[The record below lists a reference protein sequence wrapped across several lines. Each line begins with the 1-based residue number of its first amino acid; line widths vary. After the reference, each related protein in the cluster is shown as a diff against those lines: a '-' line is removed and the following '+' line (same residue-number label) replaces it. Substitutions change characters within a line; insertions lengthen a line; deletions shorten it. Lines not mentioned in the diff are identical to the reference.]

1 MFCGKCG
8 FKCDDDAVFCTNCGA
23 KVGGVQP
30 VGNTQS
36 VGSAQSADSA
46 QPVGNAQPVGSA
58 RPARRNR
65 DNGKEGGR
73 NRNEDGSNRNRK
85 VGILAVAIVAVC
97 FIVAAIKIVTMFG
110 GGGYEEP
117 VEKFFEVISKA
128 DSGVIDIETYLE
140 MYPKKIIENE
150 LEEYGY
156 SMEEFKEEIRSDIRY
171 QIEQIKN
178 YKISYEIL
186 SAEKVTGA
194 ELDDVKDTYK
204 DEGIRVSAAKNV
216 RIVCRTEFRG
226 NKKEEIQEIRVIKI
240 KNSWYIDAFSF
251 DGIS

>member
-30 VGNTQS
+30 AGNTQS
-36 VGSAQSADSA
+36 VGSARSA
-46 QPVGNAQPVGSA
+46 GSTQ
-58 RPARRNR
+58 PARRDR
-65 DNGKEGGR
+65 GNGKEDGR

-85 VGILAVAIVAVC
+85 VGIAAVAIAAVC
-97 FIVAAIKIVTMFG
+97 FIVAAVKIVTMFG

-117 VEKFFEVISKA
+117 VEKLFEVISKA
-128 DSGVIDIETYLE
+128 DSGVLDVETYLE
-140 MYPKKIIENE
+140 MFPKQIIEIE

-156 SMEEFKEEIRSDIRY
+156 SMEELKDEIRSEIRY
-171 QIEQIKN
+171 QIEQVKT

-194 ELDDVKDTYK
+194 ELDDVKDAYK

-216 RIVCRTEFRG
+216 KIVCRTEFRG
-226 NKKEEIQEIRVIKI
+226 NKKEEIEEIRVIKI
-240 KNSWYIDAFSF
+240 KNSWYIDVFSF

>member
-8 FKCDDDAVFCTNCGA
+8 FKCDDDATFCTNCGA
-23 KVGGVQP
+23 KVGSVQP
-30 VGNTQS
+30 G
-36 VGSAQSADSA
+36 
-46 QPVGNAQPVGSA
+46 GNAQAAGGAQPTGNVQAGGSA

-65 DNGKEGGR
+65 GNGKEG
-73 NRNEDGSNRNRK
+73 GSNRNRK
-85 VGILAVAIVAVC
+85 VGIAAVAIAAVC
-97 FIVAAIKIVTMFG
+97 FIVAAVKIVTMFG

-117 VEKFFEVISKA
+117 VEKLFEVISKA
-128 DSGVIDIETYLE
+128 DSGVLDVETYLE
-140 MYPKKIIENE
+140 MFPKQIIEIE

-156 SMEEFKEEIRSDIRY
+156 SMEELKDEIRSEIRY
-171 QIEQIKN
+171 QIEQVKT

-194 ELDDVKDTYK
+194 ELDDVKDAYK

-216 RIVCRTEFRG
+216 KIVCRTEFRG
-226 NKKEEIQEIRVIKI
+226 NKKEEIEEIRVIKI
-240 KNSWYIDAFSF
+240 KNSWYIDVFSF